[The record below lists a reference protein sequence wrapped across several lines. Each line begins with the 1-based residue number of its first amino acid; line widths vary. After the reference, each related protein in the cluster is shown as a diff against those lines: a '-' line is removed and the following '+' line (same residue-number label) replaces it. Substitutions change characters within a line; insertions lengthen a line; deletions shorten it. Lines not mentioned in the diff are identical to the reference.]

1 MWKKG
6 SIGGRLISIYFLLVF
21 IALTIVGVFIIQ
33 QLEAYHMNN
42 TRDSLTKVAQEGVL
56 KSLSSYSSLKE
67 SQQEIQINIETWYS
81 AVQEEI
87 FVVDESL
94 NIVAST
100 NSSFVNKSAIDDLD
114 AELIT
119 KALTGIV
126 SESEGVIGSQK
137 IPVMNMAFPI
147 ENEENVTG
155 VLYIRE
161 DLTSVYDTLEQSMLI
176 FIQAMLIAL
185 CVTVILG
192 VLISKGIT
200 RPINQL
206 THRAEAMS
214 KGDFK
219 RQVNV
224 KSGDEIGR
232 LGKAFNQMAEQLDKT
247 MSEISDEKNKLEI
260 VLKTMADGLIA
271 TDELGR
277 IIHINSAALDM
288 FNITEEYA
296 KSKHYDALI
305 SEYCPEL
312 ILEKIRIKTEAE
324 TELESAEIFEY
335 NGYVY
340 YARYEIIDRSQNS
353 EVGLVVIIQD
363 ITERQKL
370 ESMQKDFVANVSHEL
385 NTPLT
390 TIKSYTET
398 ILDSEGILQ
407 EEEMVKRFLT
417 VIDSEADRMSRLVKD
432 LLQLSR
438 LESQREKWN
447 KSVQDV
453 VSIVSNVVLKNSIN
467 AKNKNQHLNSLF
479 NQEQQ
484 ILAYVDPDK
493 FEQVLLNILS
503 NAIKYTEENG
513 RIDVDVI
520 QRNDNVYI
528 TVMDNGIGISEK
540 ELPRLFERFYRVD
553 KARSRSMGSGTGLGL
568 SIAKQIIEEH
578 EGTISIESK
587 EGKGTTVTI
596 QLPVDIGSLP
606 DNIEQ

>member
-147 ENEENVTG
+147 ENEETVTG

-200 RPINQL
+200 RQ
-206 THRAEAMS
+206 
-214 KGDFK
+214 
-219 RQVNV
+219 
-224 KSGDEIGR
+224 
-232 LGKAFNQMAEQLDKT
+232 
-247 MSEISDEKNKLEI
+247 
-260 VLKTMADGLIA
+260 
-271 TDELGR
+271 
-277 IIHINSAALDM
+277 SA
-288 FNITEEYA
+288 Y
-296 KSKHYDALI
+296 S
-305 SEYCPEL
+305 
-312 ILEKIRIKTEAE
+312 
-324 TELESAEIFEY
+324 
-335 NGYVY
+335 
-340 YARYEIIDRSQNS
+340 
-353 EVGLVVIIQD
+353 
-363 ITERQKL
+363 
-370 ESMQKDFVANVSHEL
+370 
-385 NTPLT
+385 
-390 TIKSYTET
+390 
-398 ILDSEGILQ
+398 
-407 EEEMVKRFLT
+407 
-417 VIDSEADRMSRLVKD
+417 
-432 LLQLSR
+432 
-438 LESQREKWN
+438 
-447 KSVQDV
+447 
-453 VSIVSNVVLKNSIN
+453 
-467 AKNKNQHLNSLF
+467 
-479 NQEQQ
+479 
-484 ILAYVDPDK
+484 
-493 FEQVLLNILS
+493 
-503 NAIKYTEENG
+503 
-513 RIDVDVI
+513 
-520 QRNDNVYI
+520 
-528 TVMDNGIGISEK
+528 
-540 ELPRLFERFYRVD
+540 
-553 KARSRSMGSGTGLGL
+553 
-568 SIAKQIIEEH
+568 
-578 EGTISIESK
+578 
-587 EGKGTTVTI
+587 
-596 QLPVDIGSLP
+596 
-606 DNIEQ
+606 